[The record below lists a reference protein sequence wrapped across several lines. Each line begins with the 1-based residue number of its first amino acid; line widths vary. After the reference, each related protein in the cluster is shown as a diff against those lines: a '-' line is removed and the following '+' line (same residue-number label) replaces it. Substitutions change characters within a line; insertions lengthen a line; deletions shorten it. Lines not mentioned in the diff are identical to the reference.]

1 MKEEA
6 IHFLYK
12 SIGSFTGKFPRA
24 GSRIID
30 TLIFT
35 LLGNPLLVNII
46 RIINRNRLKTGNFQ
60 KICVLCDMNI
70 GDAIIV
76 QGAVLGLRHFFP
88 DARIDYVINRTA
100 RDLLAEN
107 PEISNLFAVYSGSTI
122 PAEDDI
128 RAINEV
134 LARTK
139 YDLVFNF
146 CPFISGREIAIS
158 SGTKFISYHG
168 VATAVI
174 RAAKDPWAKK
184 HMLYQTHRFIEGLF
198 SDSRGNGERD
208 FRGGHIYLPAKAVDE
223 AAQFLYGSGLDP
235 ERLKVFFN
243 PDASCRFTRMPLDIQ
258 VSLLKRL
265 AKLPIDI
272 LLGAG
277 HSKKNIEF
285 SILETLPEESRRNI
299 KVVPA
304 ATSIDVYAA
313 IIDLCDIYITGDTGP
328 LHIAAARKHSAAKGH
343 KLRNQTAVFSIFGA
357 TPPRIYGYDSRL
369 PGFFPANQDA
379 PSHVYVAP
387 SQFRNMACIAKKFIT
402 CDPGCFFG
410 SLDIGEIISDIQSYL
425 NIDGQMRQRSV
436 NAITAGLNASFHE

>member
-1 MKEEA
+1 MKEKI
-6 IHFLYK
+6 IHLFYK
-12 SIGSFTGKFPRA
+12 FISFFTELFPRS

-30 TLIFT
+30 AFIFT
-35 LLGNPLLVNII
+35 LLGNPVPGSVI
-46 RIINRNRLKTGNFQ
+46 RAINQNRLRQIRNLK
-60 KICVLCDMNI
+60 KICVLGDMNI

-76 QGAVLGLRHFFP
+76 QGAILGLRHFFP
-88 DARIDYVINRTA
+88 DARIDYVINRAA
-100 RDLLAEN
+100 RNLLAEN
-107 PEISNLFAVYSGSTI
+107 PEISNLFAVYSGSTL

-174 RAAKDPWAKK
+174 RAAKDPWAKN
-184 HMLYQTHRFIEGLF
+184 HMLYQTHQFIEGLF
-198 SDSRGNGERD
+198 SDSRGSEERD
-208 FRGGHIYLPAKAVDE
+208 FRGGHIYLPEKAVDE
-223 AAQFLYGSGLDP
+223 AAQFMNGSDLDP
-235 ERLKVFFN
+235 GRPKIFFN

-265 AKLPIDI
+265 AELPIDI

-277 HSKKNIEF
+277 HSKKGIEF
-285 SILETLPEESRRNI
+285 SILDALPEEGRRSI

-313 IIDLCDIYITGDTGP
+313 IIDHCDIYITGDTGP
-328 LHIAAARKHSAAKGH
+328 LHIAAAWKHSGTKSQ
-343 KLRNQTAVFSIFGA
+343 KFRNQTAVFSIFGA

-379 PSHVYVAP
+379 PSHVYAAP
-387 SQFRNMACIAKKFIT
+387 SSFRNMACIAKKFIT

-410 SLDIGEIISDIQSYL
+410 SLDIGEIISGIRSCL
-425 NIDGQMRQRSV
+425 NIDWQMRQRSV
-436 NAITAGLNASFHE
+436 NAITAGLNAGLH